1 MSNNRGDMKGL
12 APTIIKRGGQD
23 GIKIKRIL

>member
-1 MSNNRGDMKGL
+1 MNNNRGDMKGL

-23 GIKIKRIL
+23 GIK

>member
-23 GIKIKRIL
+23 GIK